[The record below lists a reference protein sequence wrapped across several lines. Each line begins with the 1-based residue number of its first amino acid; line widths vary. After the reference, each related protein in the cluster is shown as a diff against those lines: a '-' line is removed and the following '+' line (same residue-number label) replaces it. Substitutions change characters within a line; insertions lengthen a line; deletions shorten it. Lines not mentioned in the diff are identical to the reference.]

1 MLTERHLSRYADV
14 MVWALK
20 TARKRPFKKGDT
32 ILIRFHLPAVRLA
45 EIINERLI
53 KAGMNT
59 ILRLSPTPVMEKD
72 FFRWAG
78 PRQLDFVPPGE
89 KSLFESL
96 NGSIFL
102 YAPESITHL
111 GDIDPARIARAA
123 IVRKPYRDILDRRDD
138 DGAFGWTLCLLPT
151 PELIHH
157 SGMTEKAYVGQ
168 VVRACFLN
176 RTQPVEEWRKVYRN
190 AQRIKK
196 WLNGLD
202 MTSLHVESATTD
214 LVITPGRHRRWIGL
228 SGHNIPS
235 FELFLSPDWRG
246 THGVYVADQP
256 SFRNGNRVEGVR
268 LEFQKGRLTA
278 VQAETGEAFLK
289 KQVRMD
295 AGAAR
300 VGEFSLTDKRF
311 SKIDG
316 FMANTLYDENY
327 GGRFGN
333 CHMALGSAYSDTFDG
348 DPAALTPERKKE
360 LGFNDSA
367 LHWDLVNTEKK
378 RVTAGLMNGRQIV
391 IYENGRFMR

>member
-32 ILIRFHLPAVRLA
+32 ILIRFHLPAVRMA
-45 EIINERLI
+45 EILNERLL
-53 KAGMNT
+53 KAGMNPV
-59 ILRLSPTPVMEKD
+59 LRLSPTPVMERD
-72 FFRWAG
+72 FFLWAG
-78 PRQLDFVPPGE
+78 SRQLDFVPPGE
-89 KSLFESL
+89 KSLYESL

-111 GDIDPARIARAA
+111 GEIDPARIARAA
-123 IVRKPYRDILDRRDD
+123 VVRKPFKDILDRRDD

-151 PELIHH
+151 PELIRH
-157 SGMTEKAYVGQ
+157 SGMTEKAYVDQ

-196 WLNGLD
+196 WLNSLD
-202 MTSLHVESATTD
+202 IGSLHVESATTD
-214 LVITPGRHRRWIGL
+214 LTISPGRQRRWIGL

-246 THGVYVADQP
+246 TNGVYVADQP

-268 LEFQKGRLTA
+268 LEFRKGRLTG
-278 VQAETGEAFLK
+278 VQAETGEDFLK

-300 VGEFSLTDKRF
+300 IGEFSLTDKRF
-311 SKIDG
+311 SKING

-333 CHMALGSAYSDTFDG
+333 CHLALGSAYSDTFDG

-378 RVTAGLMNGRQIV
+378 RVAAHFNDGRRAV

>member
-32 ILIRFHLPAVRLA
+32 ILIRFHLPAVRMA
-45 EIINERLI
+45 EILNERLL
-53 KAGMNT
+53 KAGMNPV
-59 ILRLSPTPVMEKD
+59 LRLSPTPVMERD
-72 FFRWAG
+72 FFLWAG
-78 PRQLDFVPPGE
+78 SRQLDFVPPGE
-89 KSLFESL
+89 KSLYESL

-111 GDIDPARIARAA
+111 GEIDPTRIARAA
-123 IVRKPYRDILDRRDD
+123 VVRKPFKDILDRRDD

-151 PELIHH
+151 PELIRH
-157 SGMTEKAYVGQ
+157 SGMTEKAYVDQ

-196 WLNGLD
+196 WLNSLD
-202 MTSLHVESATTD
+202 IGSLHVESATTD
-214 LVITPGRHRRWIGL
+214 LTISPGRQRRWIGL

-246 THGVYVADQP
+246 TNGVYVADQP

-268 LEFQKGRLTA
+268 LEFRKGRLTG
-278 VQAETGEAFLK
+278 VQAETGEDFLK

-300 VGEFSLTDKRF
+300 IGEFSLTDKRF
-311 SKIDG
+311 SKING

-333 CHMALGSAYSDTFDG
+333 CHLALGSAYSDTFDG

-378 RVTAGLMNGRQIV
+378 RVAAHFNDGRRAV